1 MTTRLHGDHA
11 NALATTIMTKMTAI
25 ESIETLGSELSDWRA
40 TFPGKTAQDVALMLA
55 NAQTANRLQRQQQ
68 HVSDIADMVD
78 KHLGMPPD
86 KTATAD
92 ERIGRQISGLLQALA
107 SSKRRMSIYR
117 RIWERLPG
125 PTRDVTLSAM
135 KCWSPE
141 EYSVVMEDDTA
152 PNTERSHGEENPN
165 A

>member
-1 MTTRLHGDHA
+1 MTTKPRDDHA
-11 NALATTIMTKMTAI
+11 SASATTTMTMITAI
-25 ESIETLGSELSDWRA
+25 ESLGSELNDWRA

-55 NAQTANRLQRQQQ
+55 TAQNANRLQRQQQ

-86 KTATAD
+86 RTATAD

-152 PNTERSHGEENPN
+152 PNEQGQARRDNPSV
-165 A
+165 

>member
-1 MTTRLHGDHA
+1 
-11 NALATTIMTKMTAI
+11 
-25 ESIETLGSELSDWRA
+25 
-40 TFPGKTAQDVALMLA
+40 
-55 NAQTANRLQRQQQ
+55 
-68 HVSDIADMVD
+68 MVD

-152 PNTERSHGEENPN
+152 PNTKLSSGGPADNRQQTEQAARRLLE
-165 A
+165 